1 MWPDNCDGTYNSYC
15 DASRN
20 YTAIDITNI
29 LLDFSR
35 GDLLDE
41 MNTFWINQGAPN
53 SDFWAHEFSKHAT
66 CTSTFDTNCYHN
78 YVNGTEVIDFFE
90 TSLAYYKTRSTYDIL
105 AKGGVVPSNTT
116 TYTLG
121 QLQAAAR
128 NATGQTAY
136 FGCSY
141 ANSNASSRTILSE
154 VWYYGYTYGRV
165 QDLRF
170 VATDAGVF
178 GNSSCAASG
187 IRYPLRGNG
196 TEINAPHRTERI
208 DSVQRIKID
217 LHDP

>member
-1 MWPDNCDGTYNSYC
+1 M
-15 DASRN
+15 
-20 YTAIDITNI
+20 
-29 LLDFSR
+29 
-35 GDLLDE
+35 
-41 MNTFWINQGAPN
+41 
-53 SDFWAHEFSKHAT
+53 
-66 CTSTFDTNCYHN
+66 
-78 YVNGTEVIDFFE
+78 
-90 TSLAYYKTRSTYDIL
+90 
-105 AKGGVVPSNTT
+105 
-116 TYTLG
+116 
-121 QLQAAAR
+121 
-128 NATGQTAY
+128 GQTAY

-187 IRYPLRGNG
+187 IRYPLPGNG